1 MDSTGEQLVYDPST
15 YSAYDS
21 LFWQHICRYLHARDC
36 AREMGSR
43 GLMVLDA
50 ACGSGYGTYLISR
63 DGHHCAGVDL
73 HDDPVRF
80 AKHLYD
86 RPNCTFGRADVA
98 SLPFHPQT
106 FDLVLSFE
114 TVEHLT
120 QDQQERFL
128 SEIARVLKRSGRLIM
143 STPVSEGTET
153 LNPFHLKE
161 LLPHEF
167 IGLVQR
173 YLPRVR
179 TFGQCELP
187 PNQGGNTPD
196 TGSTLGGTP
205 PACRSRRRV
214 FTARAARSRAR
225 ALAMVVKRLASSCAG
240 RHYLEHP
247 WLLDAVASSLHR
259 YYMIRPA
266 SEGRRFG
273 FLIVQAEPV

>member
-1 MDSTGEQLVYDPST
+1 
-15 YSAYDS
+15 
-21 LFWQHICRYLHARDC
+21 
-36 AREMGSR
+36 MGAR

-50 ACGSGYGTYLISR
+50 ACGTGYGTYLISR
-63 DGHHCAGVDL
+63 EGHHCAGVDL
-73 HDDPVRF
+73 NDDSLRF

-98 SLPFHPQT
+98 SLPFHAQT

-128 SEIARVLKRSGRLIM
+128 TEIARVLKPSGRLIM
-143 STPVSEGTET
+143 STPVSDGTGT

-167 IGLVQR
+167 IALVQR
-173 YLPRVR
+173 YLPRVH

-187 PNQGGNTPD
+187 SSDGGNAPD
-196 TGSTLGGTP
+196 AGSPLGGMP
-205 PACRSRRRV
+205 PVGRSRRRA
-214 FTARAARSRAR
+214 FTVRAARSRVR
-225 ALAMVVKRLASSCAG
+225 ALALVIKRLASSCAG

-266 SEGRRFG
+266 SAGCRFG
-273 FLIVQAEPV
+273 FLIVQAERV